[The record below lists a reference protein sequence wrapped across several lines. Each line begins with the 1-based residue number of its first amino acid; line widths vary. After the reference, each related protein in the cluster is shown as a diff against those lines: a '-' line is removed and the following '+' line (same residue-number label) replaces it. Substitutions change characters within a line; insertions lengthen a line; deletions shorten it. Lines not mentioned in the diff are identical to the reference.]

1 MGINLGAFFS
11 PLSAARSARKSAG
24 TGDFASAGVGMLFA
38 VSQFALGQR
47 TLGAAGLPAGK
58 RELDARDWLQ
68 VAAIGVADGAAR
80 LFSAGR
86 MGECIRGV
94 EDHARTS
101 EDRHSL
107 AMAFAGFFAWQRGSC
122 SREEW
127 RRLMAIVIMGV
138 FVIFFWMGF
147 EQAGGTMNLFADK
160 LTDRSLFGW
169 DIPASY
175 FQGDQPA
182 PHRAA
187 GPAVFRDVD
196 ALGPLALLRFPRR
209 RKWDSA

>member
-1 MGINLGAFFS
+1 
-11 PLSAARSARKSAG
+11 
-24 TGDFASAGVGMLFA
+24 MLFA
-38 VSQFALGQR
+38 VSQFALGQH

-68 VAAIGVADGAAR
+68 VAAIGVLMVPLVYLVLGAWAN
-80 LFSAGR
+80 
-86 MGECIRGV
+86 V
-94 EDHARTS
+94 S
-101 EDRHSL
+101 EVWKIMPAEVKIAIP

-160 LTDRSLFGW
+160 LTERSLFGW
-169 DIPASY
+169 EIPASY
-175 FQGDQPA
+175 FQGINPLLI
-182 PHRAA
+182 
-187 GPAVFRDVD
+187 VL
-196 ALGPLALLRFPRR
+196 LGPLF
-209 RKWDSA
+209 S